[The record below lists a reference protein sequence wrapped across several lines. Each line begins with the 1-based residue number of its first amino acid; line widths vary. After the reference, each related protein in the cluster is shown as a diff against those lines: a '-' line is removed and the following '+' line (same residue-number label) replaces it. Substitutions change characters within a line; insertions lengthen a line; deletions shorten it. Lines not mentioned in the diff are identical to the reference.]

1 MIQTFGIGLSA
12 LAAAQRGIE
21 VTSHNV
27 ANAATPGYTRQ
38 RVEQTAAY
46 PTVGARPFSTGAY
59 GSGVEVTGVRRIRDD
74 LLDGAMLD
82 AAGQRGAADE
92 VAKALAGVEDLAGT
106 LDDGLAADVS
116 RMWTAW
122 TDVASSP
129 TSAAARGALIAA
141 SDRFATSLRN
151 ASDRLDQTE
160 REAVTRMRY
169 TADEVNGL
177 AKQIAELN
185 SAITQV
191 VNSGGSPNDFL
202 DKRQVAVERIVT
214 LTGAQ
219 VRTSESSVDV
229 TVGGMALVL
238 SNLSGTVTV
247 DESPAG
253 VRVDGNAATMGGALG
268 ALAGV
273 ANTALGELRGR
284 LDLLATGVRDAVNA
298 QHALGTDLDGNPGGA
313 VFVGSNAKELR
324 VDPTLTQRRVAASL
338 SGAAADGN
346 NATAIATLAAAQTV
360 ATPDAPALKSRTP
373 AEAVADLV
381 ADIGRRVIVSQR
393 EAETTA
399 AISDA
404 LEQRRQEVSGVSI
417 DEEMTNLLRYQRA
430 YEAAARVLTAADEL
444 LDLLVNRLGT
454 AGR

>member
-1 MIQTFGIGLSA
+1 MQTLGIGLSA

-46 PTVGARPFSTGAY
+46 PTVGATPFRSGAY

-82 AAGQRGAADE
+82 AAGQRGAAEE
-92 VAKALAGVEDLAGT
+92 VARALAGVEDIAGS
-106 LDDGLAADVS
+106 LEDGLAAGIS
-116 RMWTAW
+116 QMWTAW
-122 TDVASSP
+122 TDLAGNP
-129 TSAAARGALIAA
+129 TSAAARSAAIGASA
-141 SDRFATSLRN
+141 RFAGGLRA
-151 ASDRLDQTE
+151 ASDRLDHAE
-160 REAVTRMRY
+160 RDATSRMRQI
-169 TADEVNGL
+169 ADEVNGL
-177 AKQIAELN
+177 AKEIADLN

-202 DKRQVAVERIVT
+202 DKRQMAVERIVT

-219 VRTSESSVDV
+219 VRTTDSAVDV
-229 TVGGMALVL
+229 TVGGVALVL
-238 SNLSGTVTV
+238 SNLSAEVTV
-247 DESPAG
+247 DEDPAG
-253 VRVDGNAATMGGALG
+253 VRVDGNTTTIGGALG
-268 ALAGV
+268 ALADV
-273 ANTALGELRGR
+273 ANAALAELRQR

-298 QHALGTDLDGNPGGA
+298 RHALGTDLDGNPGGA
-313 VFVGSNAKELR
+313 VFVGATAKELA
-324 VDPTLTQRRVAASL
+324 VDPALTQRRVAASL
-338 SGAAADGN
+338 SGATADGN
-346 NATAIATLAAAQTV
+346 NATAIAALATAQTV

-399 AISDA
+399 AISQA